1 METFNLYKLN
11 YIQAKQ
17 HYLDAVKKHR
27 RALNRNDYPNGET
40 EKDEVCARYKRER
53 EEAHISIVNAATMM
67 VGYIAH
73 SVMDKL
79 DDDGICAL
87 VEGYPDI
94 KDRDQPT
101 FKFEFNYA
109 VSYPIE
115 NFEGRSPELNELYQQ
130 VQFGYIKVDEAVKLL
145 EQAKI
150 PVSDIGGLENYSDDI
165 IMSCGMKSAFNL
177 IERDTK
183 ELYEELSDNYE

>member
-1 METFNLYKLN
+1 MSSWSR
-11 YIQAKQ
+11 I
-17 HYLDAVKKHR
+17 
-27 RALNRNDYPNGET
+27 G
-40 EKDEVCARYKRER
+40 
-53 EEAHISIVNAATMM
+53 
-67 VGYIAH
+67 
-73 SVMDKL
+73 
-79 DDDGICAL
+79 
-87 VEGYPDI
+87 EGY
-94 KDRDQPT
+94 
-101 FKFEFNYA
+101 
-109 VSYPIE
+109 
-115 NFEGRSPELNELYQQ
+115 SPELNELYQQ